1 MVVLCL
7 ISTDFDR
14 CSLALHKLIVSDVFK
29 WLGVLASLVLS
40 TLAPMFYFSN
50 DVFYIYC
57 SFFPWPNRLLL
68 MEYFIEIEQLL
79 IPRDSDVLNGFFD
92 FDAKFFHL

>member
-1 MVVLCL
+1 MV
-7 ISTDFDR
+7 
-14 CSLALHKLIVSDVFK
+14 
-29 WLGVLASLVLS
+29 S

-50 DVFYIYC
+50 DVYIYC

-79 IPRDSDVLNGFFD
+79 IPRDSDVPNDFFA
-92 FDAKFFHL
+92 FGAKFFQL